1 MALYACYN
9 HSIVVTM
16 YIDDCTY
23 KRGKRTYRR
32 LLLRESRRVNG
43 KVVKRTVAN
52 ITDWPELLREAI
64 VGAVG
69 RGRDESVAEQV
80 ATAVGGQLVQG
91 KSVGAVATVLRV
103 ARELGICA
111 ALGDDRQGRL
121 ALFQVVARV
130 IDQGSRLS
138 AVRMAR
144 SHAAAEL
151 IGLSGFDEDDLY
163 ENLSWLSTRQ
173 VQIEDALFRMR
184 YPGQERPALFLYDVT
199 SSYFEGEHNALA
211 AFGYNRDRKSGK
223 RQIVVGLLTD
233 HEGRP
238 LSVEVFAGNTADPA
252 TVPSQVSKLRDRF
265 GGKDLTLVG
274 DRGMLKAPQRTEL
287 GDVGMRYLTA
297 ITRAQIE
304 SMLKRGTCQM
314 ERFDRQIAEVTDPG
328 AGVRY
333 ILRRNPAQA
342 DRMEKRRVD
351 QQRSWQSA
359 MERANE
365 HLGKQ
370 ARPETAVRNLSAR
383 ATRLKLSGWLSVE
396 ADGRKLRASIDEQA
410 RVESAK
416 LDGCYVLQTDLP
428 ATAADA
434 RTVDARYHDLSKV
447 EWAFRTAKTTHLEI
461 RPIHLRREDRTR
473 AHALV
478 VTLAYLITRHLAER
492 WSGFDCTVE
501 EGIGELAQLCSVQ
514 TILPDGTTLI
524 EIPQPRPHLAKLL
537 EAAAVQLPT
546 LSHTPPPRV
555 VTKRKPN
562 TRRK

>member
-1 MALYACYN
+1 M
-9 HSIVVTM
+9 VVTM

-23 KRGKRTYRR
+23 KRGTRTYRR
-32 LLLRESRRVNG
+32 LLLRESRRANG

-52 ITDWPELLREAI
+52 ITDWPEVLREAI
-64 VGAVG
+64 AGAVG
-69 RGRDESVAEQV
+69 PGRSGSVAEQV
-80 ATAVGGQLVQG
+80 ATAIGGQLVQG
-91 KSVGAVATVLRV
+91 KSVGAVATVLGV

-151 IGLSGFDEDDLY
+151 IGLSGLDEGDLY

-173 VQIEDALFRMR
+173 VL
-184 YPGQERPALFLYDVT
+184 
-199 SSYFEGEHNALA
+199 
-211 AFGYNRDRKSGK
+211 
-223 RQIVVGLLTD
+223 
-233 HEGRP
+233 
-238 LSVEVFAGNTADPA
+238 
-252 TVPSQVSKLRDRF
+252 
-265 GGKDLTLVG
+265 
-274 DRGMLKAPQRTEL
+274 
-287 GDVGMRYLTA
+287 
-297 ITRAQIE
+297 IE
-304 SMLKRGTCQM
+304 SMLKRGTLQM

-365 HLGKQ
+365 HLEKHPK

-396 ADGRKLRASIDEQA
+396 ADGRKLRVSIDEQA
-410 RVESAK
+410 RVESAR

-461 RPIHLRREDRTR
+461 RPIHLRRGDRTR

-478 VTLAYLITRHLAER
+478 VSLAYLIIRHLAGR

-514 TILPDGTTLI
+514 TALPDGTTLI
-524 EIPQPRPHLAKLL
+524 EIPRPRPHLAKLL

-546 LSHTPPPRV
+546 LSHTPPPLV
-555 VTKRKPN
+555 VTKRKLN

>member
-1 MALYACYN
+1 
-9 HSIVVTM
+9 M

-23 KRGKRTYRR
+23 KRGPRTYRR
-32 LLLRESRRVNG
+32 LLLRESQRVNG

-52 ITDWPELLREAI
+52 ITDWPEALREAI
-64 VGAVG
+64 AGVVGPG
-69 RGRDESVAEQV
+69 RGGSVAEQV

-91 KSVGAVATVLRV
+91 KSVGAVATVLAV

-130 IDQGSRLS
+130 VDQGSRLS

-184 YPGQERPALFLYDVT
+184 YPGPERPPLFLYDVT
-199 SSYFEGEHNALA
+199 SSYFEGEHNAMA
-211 AFGYNRDRKSGK
+211 AFGYNRDGKSGK

-238 LSVEVFAGNTADPA
+238 VSVEVFPGNTADPA
-252 TVPSQVSKLRDRF
+252 TVPNQVAKLRDRF
-265 GGKDLTLVG
+265 DGKELTLVG
-274 DRGMLKAPQRTEL
+274 DRGMLKAPQRSELTE
-287 GDVGMRYLTA
+287 VGMRYLTA

-304 SMLKRGTCQM
+304 SMLRRGAFQM
-314 ERFDRQIAEVTDPG
+314 DLFDRQIAEVTDPES
-328 AGVRY
+328 GVRY

-342 DRMEKRRVD
+342 DRMERRRAD
-351 QQRSWQSA
+351 QQRSWEA
-359 MERANE
+359 ALARANE
-365 HLGKQ
+365 HLATHPRAKT
-370 ARPETAVRNLSAR
+370 ETAVRTLSAR
-383 ATRLKLSGWLSVE
+383 AVRLKLSGWLSAQV
-396 ADGRKLRASIDEQA
+396 DGRKLHASIDGQA
-410 RVESAK
+410 RAESAR

-478 VTLAYLITRHLAER
+478 VMLAYLITRHLAAR

-514 TILPDGTTLI
+514 TVLADGTTLV
-524 EIPQPRPHLAKLL
+524 EIPRPRPHLAQLL

-555 VTKRKPN
+555 VTKRKLN
-562 TRRK
+562 KGRK